1 MKWNEQKKVLQK
13 DKKAAVE
20 CFKQHCN
27 TTTAEL
33 VANALDINDFYSIT
47 EVEFKDKLDSVHN
60 MMVFV
65 TDTSLIKLHRL
76 L

>member
-13 DKKAAVE
+13 KRQKAAVE

-33 VANALDINDFYSIT
+33 AANALDINDFYSIT
-47 EVEFKDKLDSVHN
+47 EVEFKDKRFCS
-60 MMVFV
+60 
-65 TDTSLIKLHRL
+65 I
-76 L
+76 